1 MITIIDYDAGNTCSV
16 MNALKRL
23 NVNFELSDN
32 PATISNAEKVIFPGV
47 GHAAAAME
55 ALKAKNLVDVI
66 RGLQQPVLGICVGM
80 QLLMDA
86 SEEGDAKGLG
96 IIPGKVLRFDIDP
109 DMKVPHMGWN
119 SISEFRDDKLLKDI
133 SQDSFVYF
141 VHSYYVPEND
151 FSIASCTY
159 DLNFSAAVKKDN
171 FYGIQ
176 FHAEKSGSI
185 GAHILKNFIA
195 NT

>member
-23 NVNFELSDN
+23 NVNFELSDD
-32 PATISNAEKVIFPGV
+32 PATILKAEKVIFPGV

-66 RGLQQPVLGICVGM
+66 RSLRQPVLGICVGM
-80 QLLMDA
+80 QLLMDS

-96 IIPGKVLRFDIDP
+96 IIPGKVLRFDVDP
-109 DMKVPHMGWN
+109 SMKVPHMGWN
-119 SISEFRDDKLLKDI
+119 SISDYEDTRLLKDI
-133 SQDSFVYF
+133 PDNSYVYF
-141 VHSYYVPEND
+141 VHSYYVPENAY
-151 FSIASCTY
+151 SIANCSY
-159 DLNFSAAVKKDN
+159 GLQFSAAVKKDN

-176 FHAEKSGSI
+176 FHAEKSGSV
-185 GAHILKNFIA
+185 GAEILQNFII